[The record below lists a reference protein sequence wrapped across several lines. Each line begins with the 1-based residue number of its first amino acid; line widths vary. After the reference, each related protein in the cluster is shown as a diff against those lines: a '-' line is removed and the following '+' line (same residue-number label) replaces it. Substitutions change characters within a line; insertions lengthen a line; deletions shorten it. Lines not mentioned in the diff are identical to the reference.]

1 MDRRNFLKSASAVV
15 LANQMTLIGKAKSQV
30 KNPTVYEL
38 EDIHSNSIST
48 LFSALG
54 GIQSFIEKE
63 LSQAIV
69 LIKPNICL
77 PHNDKSGTTTSIQ
90 VIELL
95 CQYLISLGVK
105 KIIIAD
111 HTLQKATDFINLDIN
126 KLDKKYPQ
134 VNLFLANEERSY
146 IPVEGCG
153 KTLKGTSILK
163 LISHVD
169 MFINIATAKH
179 HSATHVSLAIK
190 NLMGV
195 IWNRMDLHTKMN
207 LHKAIADLPLIIAPD
222 LNIIDATRV
231 LLNGGPAGPGPVI
244 NDDRI
249 FASTDILAVDSV
261 VTSRYNFGGKRL
273 SAKDVAHLWA
283 SYQNKVGEIELD
295 KIIVK
300 KI

>member
-15 LANQMTLIGKAKSQV
+15 LANQLTHISKAMGQEGNSI
-30 KNPTVYEL
+30 VYEVD
-38 EDIHSNSIST
+38 EINSNSIIE

-54 GIQSFIEKE
+54 GIQRFIQKD

-77 PHNDKSGTTTSIQ
+77 PHNERMGTTSSIQ

-95 CQYLISLGVK
+95 CQYFISLGIK
-105 KIIIAD
+105 KIIVTD
-111 HTLQKATDFINLDIN
+111 HTLQKATDFIDLDIN
-126 KLDKKYPQ
+126 KLDKKYPG
-134 VNLFLANEERSY
+134 VNVFLANEERSY
-146 IPVEGCG
+146 LPTQGCG
-153 KTLKGTSILK
+153 KVLKNTSVLK
-163 LISHVD
+163 LTSHVD
-169 MFINIATAKH
+169 LFINLATAKH

-190 NLMGV
+190 NLMGA
-195 IWNRMDLHTKMN
+195 IWNRVDLHTKMD
-207 LHKAIADLPLIIAPD
+207 LHQAIADLPLIIIPD

-244 NDDRI
+244 SDNRI

-261 VTSRYNFGGKRL
+261 VSSRYNFGGKSL
-273 SAKDVAHLWA
+273 SAKEVPHLWA
-283 SYQNKVGEIELD
+283 SYQNKIGEIELD
-295 KIIVK
+295 KITVK